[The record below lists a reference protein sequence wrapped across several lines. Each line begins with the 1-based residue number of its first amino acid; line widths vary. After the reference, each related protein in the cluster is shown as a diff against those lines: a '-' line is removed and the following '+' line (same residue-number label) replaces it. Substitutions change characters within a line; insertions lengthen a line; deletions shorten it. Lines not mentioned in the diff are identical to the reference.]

1 MCVCACTCVHARR
14 VRETRVGG
22 CVCVC
27 MCVCA
32 CMCVHARR
40 VRATGVGVCVCA
52 HRESESNWDVCVCVC
67 MCMHT
72 SNCSVCV
79 RLRATGVCGG
89 GGCMHHPQRHKT
101 DPQVLQSRC
110 RDQTFETFTYIYLLF
125 KIT

>member
-1 MCVCACTCVHARR
+1 
-14 VRETRVGG
+14 
-22 CVCVC
+22 
-27 MCVCA
+27 
-32 CMCVHARR
+32 MCVHTRR
-40 VRATGVGVCVCA
+40 LRATGVGVCVCVCQ
-52 HRESESNWDVCVCVC
+52 ESESNWDVCVCVC
-67 MCMHT
+67 VCVCRHT
-72 SNCSVCV
+72 SNCGVCV